1 MGKRHSILDGWIIQL
16 AITAIL
22 LLAVAWGSTVDELRW
37 ISLVILIIFSLNP
50 LVAHDMLSIR
60 RKNTEEEEGRPS
72 RLFPDL
78 DIPAPILEENKD
90 EYLAE
95 LDEISAAEQWVEEH
109 SIAREISHRDQQIIP
124 YDSELV
130 NSNEK
135 QSKRR
140 ILTSSII
147 FAVILV
153 IIALLPSSEVFAILC
168 LGVLVLSFLR
178 VGNSKYVGDKS
189 YLEAFYVIIAAI
201 ILAVI
206 IMLALTMLFVDMMSN
221 PSDYFRP

>member
-22 LLAVAWGSTVDELRW
+22 LLAVAWGFTVDELRW
-37 ISLVILIIFSLNP
+37 ISLVILIIFSFNP
-50 LVAHDMLSIR
+50 LVVHDTLSIR
-60 RKNTEEEEGRPS
+60 RKNTEEEGKPS
-72 RLFPDL
+72 RLFQDL

-109 SIAREISHRDQQIIP
+109 SIAREISHQDQQKIP

-140 ILTSSII
+140 ILTSIII
-147 FAVILV
+147 FAGILV
-153 IIALLPSSEVFAILC
+153 IIALLQSGEVFAMLC

-206 IMLALTMLFVDMMSN
+206 IILALTMLLVDMMSN